1 MGCSRNRFTV
11 MVVAAAIFPYG
22 VRVSWAQNHAPDP
35 GMLRD
40 LDLFTTNSN
49 SAPGPDQNS
58 MVDQIR
64 ALRAMG
70 CLNSD
75 VSLPQQPAV
84 INQPLPL
91 PDDTEEEVAP

>member
-1 MGCSRNRFTV
+1 MGCSRNLFTV

-40 LDLFTTNSN
+40 LLFATNN
-49 SAPGPDQNS
+49 SATGPGQNS

-64 ALRAMG
+64 TLRAMG
-70 CLNSD
+70 CLNSG
-75 VSLPQQPAV
+75 VSLPRRPAV
-84 INQPLPL
+84 IKPLPP
-91 PDDTEEEVAP
+91 PDRH